1 MKPPKIKAVFFD
13 VDGTLMSFKTHQIPQ
28 STQDALHLLREKGI
42 RLYIATGRSSHS
54 MQFMDQYFKFD
65 AYVLLNGQYCYGP
78 SGLIRKHTIDI
89 QDIRRLKE
97 LIAKYQFPCLF
108 CHERGNSLNQVDD
121 RVLKFFH
128 AINCP
133 IPELKN
139 VNLVAEND
147 VLGFVSFLPEG
158 DEKLLM
164 NELNHIELTRFMP
177 MCFDAMPA
185 GGGKDAGIKAVLDY
199 ENIHPEEIMA
209 FGDGHN
215 DLSMLSYAG
224 IGIAMGSAEQRVK
237 DKADYVTASVDDDG
251 IFQAL
256 KHFNVI

>member
-1 MKPPKIKAVFFD
+1 
-13 VDGTLMSFKTHQIPQ
+13 
-28 STQDALHLLREKGI
+28 
-42 RLYIATGRSSHS
+42 
-54 MQFMDQYFKFD
+54 
-65 AYVLLNGQYCYGP
+65 
-78 SGLIRKHTIDI
+78 
-89 QDIRRLKE
+89 
-97 LIAKYQFPCLF
+97 
-108 CHERGNSLNQVDD
+108 
-121 RVLKFFH
+121 
-128 AINCP
+128 
-133 IPELKN
+133 
-139 VNLVAEND
+139 
-147 VLGFVSFLPEG
+147 
-158 DEKLLM
+158 M